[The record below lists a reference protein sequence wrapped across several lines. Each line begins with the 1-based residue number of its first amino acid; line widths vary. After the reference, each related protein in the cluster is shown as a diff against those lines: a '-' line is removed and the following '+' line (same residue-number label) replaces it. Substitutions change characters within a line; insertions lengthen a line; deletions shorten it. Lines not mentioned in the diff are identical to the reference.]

1 MPTLNWIGKEA
12 VVNHHHQV
20 PFRLLKDVPELGC
33 GEPGTGNLIV
43 EGDNLE
49 ALKALL
55 PYYAGQVKCIYIDPP
70 YNTGNEGW
78 VYNDNVRSP
87 IIEEW
92 LGKTVGKEGETLDR
106 HDRWLCMMYPRLALL
121 RDFLRE
127 DGSIWVSIDDN
138 EVGHLRLLMDEIFG
152 STNFVADVIWE
163 KADSPKMDANLFSTR
178 CDHTVV
184 YSRWIEML
192 DINRVVSDDDVQ
204 EHYNKTDDDGRRYYL
219 KPLRAMMGGEEE
231 KREAR
236 PKMFFPLTAPDGT
249 QVFPKTTTGADGR
262 WRWGADKVEK
272 EAARIDWVKGRKGW
286 TPYYRIYA
294 DTGTGRPPETL
305 FTHQF
310 AGSSRLGKAEI
321 KELFSDGIDFATP
334 KPTRLIER
342 ILQIATNPGD
352 LVLDSFGGS
361 GTTGHA
367 VLKLNASGRLGLRPD
382 NGSAGFQP
390 ADSELD
396 LQAKSPQATDRPEA
410 YPPER
415 RFILVEME
423 PEIAPKITAERVK
436 RVAQGYT
443 NAKGDAVPGL
453 GGGFRYCRL
462 GEPLFDADRQIRES
476 VTFGELARHVYFT
489 ETGEPLPRERV
500 PNTPLL
506 GVCRGVAIYL
516 LYNGIL
522 GDKSTNGGNV
532 LTRGILAKLPK
543 YDGQKVIYCAGCLLG
558 KERQNAERILIRQT
572 PYEIKIS

>member
-12 VVNHHHQV
+12 VVNHHHHV
-20 PFRLLKDVPELGC
+20 PFRLLKDVTELAC
-33 GEPGTGNLIV
+33 GDTGTGNLIV

-87 IIEEW
+87 TIEEW

-121 RDFLRE
+121 REFLSE
-127 DGSIWVSIDDN
+127 DGSIWISLDDN
-138 EVGHLRLLMDEIFG
+138 EIQALRYVMDEIFG
-152 STNFVADVIWE
+152 AGNFVSSISWQKIYTVKNSARHFSEMHDYVAVYAQNAKVWAPNLLSRSSEQDDAYKNPDKDPRGPWKATPLHARNFYSQGLYSIHCPGGRVIEGPPKGTYWRYPEISFLKLATDNAIWWGKDGNGVPSQKRFLTDVKQGVVPATMW
-163 KADSPKMDANLFSTR
+163 MHGDAGHNAEAKNELRDVLSEE
-178 CDHTVV
+178 
-184 YSRWIEML
+184 SEMF
-192 DINRVVSDDDVQ
+192 I
-204 EHYNKTDDDGRRYYL
+204 
-219 KPLRAMMGGEEE
+219 
-231 KREAR
+231 
-236 PKMFFPLTAPDGT
+236 
-249 QVFPKTTTGADGR
+249 
-262 WRWGADKVEK
+262 
-272 EAARIDWVKGRKGW
+272 
-286 TPYYRIYA
+286 
-294 DTGTGRPPETL
+294 
-305 FTHQF
+305 
-310 AGSSRLGKAEI
+310 
-321 KELFSDGIDFATP
+321 TP

-352 LVLDSFGGS
+352 LILDSFAGS

-367 VLKLNASGRLGLRPD
+367 VLKMNRSEAVPPASETDSGQDAHAPL
-382 NGSAGFQP
+382 
-390 ADSELD
+390 AD
-396 LQAKSPQATDRPEA
+396 
-410 YPPER
+410 R

-423 PEIAPKITAERVK
+423 PEIAPKITAERVR
-436 RVAQGYT
+436 RVADGYT
-443 NAKGDAVPGL
+443 NAKGEEVPGL

-462 GEPLFDADRQIRES
+462 GEPLFDAERQIRPS

-532 LTRGILAKLPK
+532 LTRSILSKLPK
-543 YDGQKVIYCAGCLLG
+543 FHGQKVIYCAGCLIG
-558 KERQNAERILIRQT
+558 TERRNAERIIIRQT
-572 PYEIKIS
+572 PYEIKVS